1 MRNTFFII
9 ELFVW
14 FNISFLAVD
23 TYYAHSANSFRLS
36 YEWIPVYFSLLIML
50 CHGFILFFMKVNNE
64 EALRKDVWGR
74 IFGALCIVLAVM
86 GIYFHLDSH
95 FFTERTINNLIY
107 SAPFIAPLAYGGL
120 GFLYLINRIKLSDT
134 KRIRLILLVAT
145 LGIVGNFLLSLFDHA
160 QNGFY
165 YATEWIPV
173 IVSAWGVAVLLPLC
187 FGLVNKLQ
195 IQIAYMTMLLQIA
208 VGFLGFFYHFMANIN
223 GVSSLIENFIF
234 GAPVF
239 APLLFVD
246 LALLALIPLYH
257 LKRDLQV

>member
-1 MRNTFFII
+1 MKNTFFII

-14 FNISFLAVD
+14 FNISFLALD

-36 YEWIPVYFSLLIML
+36 YEWIPVYFSALVML
-50 CHGFILFFMKVNNE
+50 CHGVLLFFLKVNTE
-64 EALRKDVWGR
+64 EKLRKDVWGR

-120 GFLYLINRIKLSDT
+120 GCLYLINRIDLPEV
-134 KRIRLILLVAT
+134 KRLRLILLIAT

-165 YATEWIPV
+165 YAAEWIPV
-173 IVSAWGVAVLLPLC
+173 IVSAWSVAVLLPLC
-187 FGLVNKLQ
+187 FGLMNKLQ
-195 IQIAYMTMLLQIA
+195 VQIAYGTLFLQIG
-208 VGFLGFFYHFMANIN
+208 VGFLGFFYHLIANLN
-223 GVSSLIENFIF
+223 GVASFLENFIF

-239 APLLFVD
+239 APLLFVN
-246 LALLALIPLYH
+246 LALLALIPLYQLNRH
-257 LKRDLQV
+257 LKD